1 MLSAAETYG
10 IVTGGLARRR
20 SSLQRGIHGSDAER
34 TRRAAAAM
42 HGVHTMNTFSVE
54 TNAKLAITTTR
65 EGMSVH

>member
-34 TRRAAAAM
+34 TRRAAAM